1 MKKLL
6 LVLAIG
12 MTVVACNNGG
22 GDKPAG
28 DSTAVTP
35 DTVAPAPIDTTHAA
49 DTSHHMPAD
58 TSKH

>member
-12 MTVVACNNGG
+12 MTVVACNNNADSKSG
-22 GDKPAG
+22 GDT
-28 DSTAVTP
+28 TAVTP
-35 DTVAPAPIDTTHAA
+35 ADTVAPAPVDTTHAG
-49 DTSHHMPAD
+49 DTTHMPAD

>member
-12 MTVVACNNGG
+12 MTVVACNNNA

-35 DTVAPAPIDTTHAA
+35 DTSAPAPVDTTHGA
-49 DTSHHMPAD
+49 DTSHLPAD